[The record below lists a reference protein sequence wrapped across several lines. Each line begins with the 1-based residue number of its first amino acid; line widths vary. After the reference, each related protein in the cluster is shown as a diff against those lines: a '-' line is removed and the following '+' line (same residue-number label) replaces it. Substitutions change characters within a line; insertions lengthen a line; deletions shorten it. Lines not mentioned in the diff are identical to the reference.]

1 VTRAF
6 SVTPLALAPSG
17 EPERI
22 GPWLVRGVLGRGG
35 MGVVYEVVAEAD
47 VTPHAPTPAPAYA
60 LKTVE
65 RRFLDVADAAAEQRF
80 AHEIK
85 ILKRLD
91 HPGIVRLYDFGAVE
105 HPLGY
110 ELAYYVMERLHGD
123 TLVPTIKAGLLLP
136 LREVLGIGRRLL
148 EAIIHLDAHGIL
160 HRDLKPGN
168 VFLERTGRVVLLDF
182 GLARAEELTRL
193 TLAGQIVGTFS
204 YMAPERLAGLPLTV
218 AADVFSLG
226 IVLFQLVAGRHP
238 FGAGTPPD
246 LMASIHRGITW
257 RDDDPPALDDPE
269 LRRLF
274 VELLAPRA
282 ERRPSPDEVLRRLAA
297 LEARAR
303 GGRGRDEEQGT
314 ELIPVG
320 PEVHGRT
327 VEVPAMP
334 EVLPLSPLSGPSPT
348 EAFPPGMSM
357 PPMPASRGAGPTP
370 RAASASPRGG
380 VTHTLTVADD
390 PRPRGPGAASGT
402 SGAASAT
409 SATSDATATS
419 GSNGAAGLAVEPAAP
434 RSASIA
440 PTRARQPA
448 SRGATGPS
456 RLVLGLVGG
465 SILCLGFTL
474 GLVVGTRRGRPSEAG
489 ATAYVSGVRALAEGR
504 LDDAQKGLEH
514 ALRENPDL
522 VDAYRALSDVAV
534 LRGDAGE
541 AAAQCARYL
550 ARRPAATDRAAC
562 EARLGPAP

>member
-1 VTRAF
+1 LARAF
-6 SVTPLALAPSG
+6 SVTPISLAPSG

-47 VTPHAPTPAPAYA
+47 VAPHAPTPAPTYA

-65 RRFLDVADAAAEQRF
+65 RRFLDVADAAAEHRF
-80 AHEIK
+80 EHEIK

-91 HPGIVRLYDFGAVE
+91 HPGIVRLYDFGAAE

-110 ELAYYVMERLHGD
+110 ELAYYVMERLQGD

-168 VFLERTGRVVLLDF
+168 VFLERSGRVVLLDF
-182 GLARAEELTRL
+182 GLARSEELTRL

-238 FGAGTPPD
+238 FGTGTPPD
-246 LMASIHRGITW
+246 LMASIHRGIAW

-282 ERRPSPDEVLRRLAA
+282 ERRPAPDEVLRRLAPLEARA
-297 LEARAR
+297 LEARGR
-303 GGRGRDEEQGT
+303 GGRARDEEQGT

-348 EAFPPGMSM
+348 AAFPPGMSM
-357 PPMPASRGAGPTP
+357 PPTPAARDAGPAP
-370 RAASASPRGG
+370 RAAS
-380 VTHTLTVADD
+380 
-390 PRPRGPGAASGT
+390 
-402 SGAASAT
+402 
-409 SATSDATATS
+409 
-419 GSNGAAGLAVEPAAP
+419 NPA
-434 RSASIA
+434 A

-448 SRGATGPS
+448 VRGGAGPS

-465 SILCLGFTL
+465 SILSLGFTL
-474 GLVVGTRRGRPSEAG
+474 GLVVGSRRGRPAEAG
-489 ATAYVSGVRALAEGR
+489 ATAYVAGVRALADGR
-504 LDDAQKGLEH
+504 IDDARRSLEH

-522 VDAYRALSDVAV
+522 VEAYRALSDVAA
-534 LRGDAGE
+534 LRGDAAE

-550 ARRPAATDRAAC
+550 ERRPAATDRATCA
-562 EARLGPAP
+562 ARRGAAP